1 MAGIARPSN
10 DILIGSKKE
19 MTDYKILNFIS
30 WDNDNP
36 NNLFDEKIDTYNFFR
51 WSMVSD
57 MLTIQINKPCNLYI
71 YSAYGYGYGPLDIH
85 PDTFKKIYDLKC
97 IDEWQLYIENI
108 KPGTYI
114 FQTHH
119 AGGTNR
125 FDSEW
130 FFEEIDMSS
139 KIIKNSIKETI
150 LNNKL
155 FQEYCISIEE
165 E

>member
-1 MAGIARPSN
+1 MAGIARPSD

-57 MLTIQINKPCNLYI
+57 TLTIQINKPCNLYI
-71 YSAYGYGYGPLDIH
+71 HSAYGYPSCEPLDIS
-85 PDTFKKIYDLKC
+85 PSTFKKIHNLRY
-97 IDEWQLYIENI
+97 INEWQLYIENI
-108 KPGTYI
+108 EPGIYI
-114 FQTHH
+114 FKTQQST
-119 AGGTNR
+119 R

-155 FQEYCISIEE
+155 FQEYCIPIEE